1 MGNCTFSEVRPGSE
15 KWPFSAVLE
24 AQYASP
30 YRKFESHP
38 PRHTV
43 KILRELDFPAK
54 TFGLKC
60 PLFALFRDPGEHR
73 LATESPWNGC
83 LSLHGEFEVRSAFT
97 LPCSDALQCPASTG
111 APHNGAAPRRL
122 CAPPTKAL
130 G

>member
-1 MGNCTFSEVRPGSE
+1 MVAAPMGRSRHEWMGNCTFSEVRPGSE

-83 LSLHGEFEVRSAFT
+83 
-97 LPCSDALQCPASTG
+97 STG